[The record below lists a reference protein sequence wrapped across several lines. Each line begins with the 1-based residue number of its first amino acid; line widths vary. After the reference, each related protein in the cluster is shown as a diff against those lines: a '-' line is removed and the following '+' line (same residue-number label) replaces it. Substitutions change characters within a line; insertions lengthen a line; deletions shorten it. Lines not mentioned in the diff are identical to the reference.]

1 VTSCGNGRC
10 LMTVM
15 NPICAETRVK

>member
-10 LMTVM
+10 LMPVM
-15 NPICAETRVK
+15 NPICTETHIK